1 MFTGPLPEQIVAAMT
16 AIFDLDDE
24 EADSVNEALL
34 QYAGDAVEDLQG
46 EVAAGLA

>member
-34 QYAGDAVEDLQG
+34 QYAASVSG
-46 EVAAGLA
+46 VARISV